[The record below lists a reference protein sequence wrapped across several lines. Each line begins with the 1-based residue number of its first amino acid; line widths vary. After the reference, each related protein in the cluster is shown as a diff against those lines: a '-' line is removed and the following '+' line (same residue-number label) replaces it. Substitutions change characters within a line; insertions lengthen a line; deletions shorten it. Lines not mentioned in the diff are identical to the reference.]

1 MIWSRRFLT
10 AAIRLLVCVFAICRM
25 TRSRSASAIMDH
37 SYRGKPSARCGDHWR
52 VMLEGKA
59 RHCVAAAL
67 SFQAPILAIGR
78 RGPSAQPADNIRL
91 TLYWYESSTNRKA
104 SGMRN
109 LTVYQRFAMII
120 AALSIVLFSASA
132 LQILVLRDA
141 VLDERRTT
149 VRNLVEA
156 ATRILTHYEAEA
168 KAGKIEPD
176 RARQMAF
183 ASISAMRWGEYSDY
197 VGVYGTGSA
206 DAGVTYVHA
215 NPKYINVNRWEFK
228 DSTGKLLIQDI
239 VRTARA
245 GGGFVEYLAP
255 RSAGGAELRKL
266 SYVGA
271 FGAGD
276 KMLALQA
283 GAYVD
288 DVDAVVFRRMLWAGI
303 AGLAGLAIA
312 GFVAFWLGRG
322 LVMPLKRTCA
332 AMDELAK
339 GNLAVEIPFVD
350 RTNEIGRIARSLQVF
365 KDHLVESTRLRAEQ
379 EETKA
384 RSAEDR
390 RTAMARIADE
400 FEHSIGGVI
409 RGTTTAADELQNSAS
424 SMSTIAVGTTN
435 QSAKVAAAAE
445 QTASNV
451 QTVAASAEELSTS
464 IAQSAVGQASRTEA
478 MVGRLVEAS
487 QKIGEVMALIQ
498 TIAGQ
503 TNLLALNATI
513 EAARAGD
520 AGRGFAVV
528 ANEVKALSSQTAK
541 ATEEITSQIQAI
553 RDATGST
560 VEAIREI
567 GTTIGQ
573 MNEIT
578 GSIAAAVEEQGAA
591 TNEIARSV
599 QQAAQGAQEVMQNIT
614 GVREA
619 SSQVDAAA
627 TLVLNAAARLTTQS
641 EQLESETGKFL
652 GNIRAA

>member
-1 MIWSRRFLT
+1 
-10 AAIRLLVCVFAICRM
+10 
-25 TRSRSASAIMDH
+25 
-37 SYRGKPSARCGDHWR
+37 
-52 VMLEGKA
+52 
-59 RHCVAAAL
+59 
-67 SFQAPILAIGR
+67 
-78 RGPSAQPADNIRL
+78 
-91 TLYWYESSTNRKA
+91 
-104 SGMRN
+104 MRN

-120 AALSIVLFSASA
+120 TALSIVLFAISA

-156 ATRILTHYEAEA
+156 ATKILAHHEGEA
-168 KAGKIEPD
+168 KAGKSEPD

-183 ASISAMRWGEYSDY
+183 AAISAMRWGEYSDY

-245 GGGFVEYLAP
+245 GGGFIEYLAP

-276 KMLALQA
+276 KLLALQA
-283 GAYVD
+283 GVYID

-312 GFVAFWLGRG
+312 GFAAFWLGRG
-322 LVMPLKRTCA
+322 LVVPLQRTCA

-339 GNLAVEIPFVD
+339 GNLAVDIPFVD

-365 KDHLVESTRLRAEQ
+365 KDHLVETTQLRSEQ
-379 EETKA
+379 EEMKT
-384 RSAEDR
+384 RSAEER
-390 RTAMARIADE
+390 RTVMARIADD
-400 FEHSIGGVI
+400 FERSIGGVI
-409 RGTTTAADELQNSAS
+409 RETATAADELQNSAS
-424 SMSTIAVGTTN
+424 SMSTIAVGTTD
-435 QSAKVAAAAE
+435 QSGKVAAAAE

-451 QTVAASAEELSTS
+451 QTVAASAEELSSSIQEIARQVTQSSS

-513 EAARAGD
+513 EAARAGE
-520 AGRGFAVV
+520 AGKGFAVV
-528 ANEVKALSSQTAK
+528 ATEVKALSSQTAK
-541 ATEEITSQIQAI
+541 ATEDITSQIQAI

-578 GSIAAAVEEQGAA
+578 GSIAAAVEQQGAA

-599 QQAAQGAQEVMQNIT
+599 QQAAQGAQGVMQNIA

-619 SSQVDAAA
+619 SVQVDAAA
-627 TLVLNAAARLTTQS
+627 TLVLNAAARLTSQS
-641 EQLESETGKFL
+641 EQLETETGKFL

>member
-1 MIWSRRFLT
+1 
-10 AAIRLLVCVFAICRM
+10 
-25 TRSRSASAIMDH
+25 
-37 SYRGKPSARCGDHWR
+37 
-52 VMLEGKA
+52 
-59 RHCVAAAL
+59 
-67 SFQAPILAIGR
+67 
-78 RGPSAQPADNIRL
+78 
-91 TLYWYESSTNRKA
+91 
-104 SGMRN
+104 MRN
-109 LTVYQRFAMII
+109 LSVYQRFAMII
-120 AALSIVLFSASA
+120 AALTIVLVAVSA

-141 VLDERRTT
+141 VLEERRTT

-156 ATRILTHYEAEA
+156 SIKILAHYEGEA
-168 KAGKIEPD
+168 KAGRINAD
-176 RARQMAF
+176 QARQMAF
-183 ASISAMRWGEYSDY
+183 ASIGAMRWGEYSDY

-206 DAGVTYVHA
+206 DAGVTYVHV

-228 DSTGKLLIQDI
+228 DKSGKLLIQDI
-239 VRTARA
+239 VRTARG

-255 RSAGGAELRKL
+255 RSAGGEEKRKV

-271 FGAGD
+271 FGSGD
-276 KMLALQA
+276 RLLALQA

-288 DVDAVVFRRMLWAGI
+288 DIDAVVFQRMMWAGI
-303 AGLAGLAIA
+303 AGLAGLGIA
-312 GFVAFWLGRG
+312 ALVAFWLGRG
-322 LVMPLKRTCA
+322 VVVPLNRTCA

-339 GNLAVEIPFVD
+339 GNLAAEIPFVD
-350 RTNEIGRIARSLQVF
+350 QTNEIGRIARSLQVF
-365 KDHLVESTRLRAEQ
+365 KDHLVETTRLRTEQ
-379 EETKA
+379 ETMKA
-384 RSAEDR
+384 RSAEER
-390 RTAMARIADE
+390 QAVLSRIADD
-400 FEHSIGGVI
+400 FERSIGGVI
-409 RGTTTAADELQNSAS
+409 RGTATAADELQNSAS
-424 SMSTIAVGTTN
+424 SMSKVAIGTTG

-445 QTASNV
+445 TTATNV
-451 QTVAASAEELSTS
+451 QTVAASAEELSSSIQEISRQVTQSSS
-464 IAQSAVGQASRTEA
+464 IAQNAVGQAERTEA

-541 ATEEITSQIQAI
+541 ATDEITSQIQEI

-560 VEAIREI
+560 VQAIREI

-591 TNEIARSV
+591 TQEIARSV
-599 QQAAQGAQEVMQNIT
+599 QQAAQGAQEVMQNIA

-619 SSQVDAAA
+619 SGQVDASA
-627 TLVLNAAARLTTQS
+627 TLVLNAAAQLTSQS
-641 EQLESETGKFL
+641 EQLETETGKFL

>member
-1 MIWSRRFLT
+1 
-10 AAIRLLVCVFAICRM
+10 
-25 TRSRSASAIMDH
+25 
-37 SYRGKPSARCGDHWR
+37 
-52 VMLEGKA
+52 
-59 RHCVAAAL
+59 
-67 SFQAPILAIGR
+67 
-78 RGPSAQPADNIRL
+78 
-91 TLYWYESSTNRKA
+91 
-104 SGMRN
+104 MRN

-120 AALSIVLFSASA
+120 ATLSIVLFAVSA

-276 KMLALQA
+276 KLLALQA

-288 DVDAVVFRRMLWAGI
+288 DIDAVVFRRMLWAGI
-303 AGLAGLAIA
+303 AGLGGLAIA
-312 GFVAFWLGRG
+312 GIVAFWLGRG
-322 LVMPLKRTCA
+322 LVSPLKQTCA
-332 AMDELAK
+332 AMDELAR
-339 GNLAVEIPFVD
+339 GNLAVDVPFVD

-365 KDHLVESTRLRAEQ
+365 KDHLVETTRLRSQQ
-379 EETKA
+379 EEMKK

-390 RTAMARIADE
+390 RAVMARIADD
-400 FEHSIGGVI
+400 FERSIGGVI
-409 RGTTTAADELQNSAS
+409 RGTTTAADELQDSAS

-451 QTVAASAEELSTS
+451 QTVAASAEELSTSIQEIARQVTQSSS

-513 EAARAGD
+513 EAARAGE
-520 AGRGFAVV
+520 AGKGFAVV
-528 ANEVKALSSQTAK
+528 ATEVKALSSQTAK
-541 ATEEITSQIQAI
+541 ATEDITSQIQAI

-560 VEAIREI
+560 VDAIREI

-578 GSIAAAVEEQGAA
+578 GSIATAVEQQGAA

-599 QQAAQGAQEVMQNIT
+599 QQAAQGAQGVMQNIA

-619 SSQVDAAA
+619 SVQVDAAA
-627 TLVLNAAARLTTQS
+627 TLVLNAAARLTSQS
-641 EQLESETGKFL
+641 EQLETETGKFL

>member
-1 MIWSRRFLT
+1 
-10 AAIRLLVCVFAICRM
+10 
-25 TRSRSASAIMDH
+25 
-37 SYRGKPSARCGDHWR
+37 
-52 VMLEGKA
+52 
-59 RHCVAAAL
+59 
-67 SFQAPILAIGR
+67 
-78 RGPSAQPADNIRL
+78 
-91 TLYWYESSTNRKA
+91 
-104 SGMRN
+104 MRN

-120 AALSIVLFSASA
+120 AALTMVLFAVSA

-141 VLDERRTT
+141 TLDERRTT
-149 VRNLVEA
+149 VRDLVEA
-156 ATRILTHYEAEA
+156 ATKVLAHYEGEA
-168 KAGKIEPD
+168 KAGSIEPEK
-176 RARQMAF
+176 ARQMAF

-197 VGVYGTGSA
+197 IGVYGTGSS

-215 NPKYINVNRWEFK
+215 NPKYINVNRWDFK
-228 DSTGKLLIQDI
+228 DKSGKLLIQDI

-255 RSAGGAELRKL
+255 RSAGGDELRKL

-271 FGAGD
+271 FGTGD
-276 KMLALQA
+276 KALALQA

-288 DVDAVVFRRMLWAGI
+288 DIDAVVFRRMMWAGI
-303 AGLAGLAIA
+303 AGLGGLVVAA
-312 GFVAFWLGRG
+312 FAAFWLGRG
-322 LVMPLKRTCA
+322 VVGPLNRTCSV
-332 AMDELAK
+332 MDELVR
-339 GNLAVEIPFVD
+339 GNLAVDVPFVD
-350 RTNEIGRIARSLQVF
+350 QTNEVGRIARSLQIF
-365 KDHLVESTRLRAEQ
+365 KDHLVETTRLRTEQ
-379 EETKA
+379 EEMKV
-384 RSAEDR
+384 RSAEER
-390 RTAMARIADE
+390 RTDLSRIADD
-400 FEHSIGGVI
+400 FERSIGGVI
-409 RGTTTAADELQNSAS
+409 LGTTSAADELQNSAS
-424 SMSTIAVGTTN
+424 SMSTIAVGTTD
-435 QSAKVAAAAE
+435 QSARVAAAAE

-451 QTVAASAEELSTS
+451 QTVAASAEQLSSSIQEISRQVTQSSS
-464 IAQSAVGQASRTEA
+464 IAQNAVGQASRTEA

-541 ATEEITSQIQAI
+541 ATDEITSQIQEI

-560 VEAIREI
+560 VNAIREI

-599 QQAAQGAQEVMQNIT
+599 QQAAQGAQEVMQNIS

-619 SSQVDAAA
+619 SGKVNAAA
-627 TLVLNAAARLTTQS
+627 TLVLNAAAQLTSQS

>member
-1 MIWSRRFLT
+1 
-10 AAIRLLVCVFAICRM
+10 M
-25 TRSRSASAIMDH
+25 T
-37 SYRGKPSARCGDHWR
+37 
-52 VMLEGKA
+52 
-59 RHCVAAAL
+59 
-67 SFQAPILAIGR
+67 
-78 RGPSAQPADNIRL
+78 
-91 TLYWYESSTNRKA
+91 

-120 AALSIVLFSASA
+120 AALTIVLFAVSA

-141 VLDERRTT
+141 TLDERRTT
-149 VRNLVEA
+149 VRDLVEA
-156 ATRILTHYEAEA
+156 ATKVLAHYESEA
-168 KAGKIEPD
+168 NAGRIEPD
-176 RARQMAF
+176 KARQMAF

-197 VGVYGTGSA
+197 IGVYGTGSS

-215 NPKYINVNRWEFK
+215 NPKYINVNRWDFK
-228 DSTGKLLIQDI
+228 DKSGKLLIQDI

-255 RSAGGAELRKL
+255 RSAGGDELRKV

-271 FGAGD
+271 FGVGD
-276 KMLALQA
+276 KLLALQA

-288 DVDAVVFRRMLWAGI
+288 DIDAVVFHRMIWAGI

-312 GFVAFWLGRG
+312 AFAAFWLGRG
-322 LVMPLKRTCA
+322 LVGPLNSTCA
-332 AMDELAK
+332 TMDELAK
-339 GNLAVEIPFVD
+339 GNLAVDIPFVD
-350 RTNEIGRIARSLQVF
+350 RTNEVGRIARSLQVF
-365 KDHLVESTRLRAEQ
+365 KDHLVETTRLRTEQ
-379 EETKA
+379 EAMKT
-384 RSAEDR
+384 RSADER
-390 RTAMARIADE
+390 RTDLSRIADE
-400 FEHSIGGVI
+400 FERSIGGVI
-409 RGTTTAADELQNSAS
+409 RGTATAADELQGSAS
-424 SMSTIAVGTTN
+424 SMSTIAVGTTD

-451 QTVAASAEELSTS
+451 QTVAASAEELSSSIQEISRQVTQSSS
-464 IAQSAVGQASRTEA
+464 IAQNAVGQANRTEA

-513 EAARAGD
+513 EAARAGE

-560 VEAIREI
+560 VDAIREI

-619 SSQVDAAA
+619 SGKVNAAA
-627 TLVLNAAARLTTQS
+627 TLVLNAAAQLTSQS

>member
-1 MIWSRRFLT
+1 
-10 AAIRLLVCVFAICRM
+10 
-25 TRSRSASAIMDH
+25 
-37 SYRGKPSARCGDHWR
+37 
-52 VMLEGKA
+52 
-59 RHCVAAAL
+59 
-67 SFQAPILAIGR
+67 
-78 RGPSAQPADNIRL
+78 
-91 TLYWYESSTNRKA
+91 
-104 SGMRN
+104 MRN

-120 AALSIVLFSASA
+120 AALTIVLFAVSA
-132 LQILVLRDA
+132 LQILVLRDS
-141 VLDERRTT
+141 VLEERRTT
-149 VRNLVEA
+149 VRDLVEA
-156 ATRILTHYEAEA
+156 ATKILAHYEGEA
-168 KAGKIEPD
+168 KAGRIGPD
-176 RARQMAF
+176 QARQMAF

-197 VGVYGTGSA
+197 IGVYGTGSA

-215 NPKYINVNRWEFK
+215 NPKYINVNRWDFK
-228 DSTGKLLIQDI
+228 DKSGKLLIQDI

-255 RSAGGAELRKL
+255 RSAGGAELRKI
-266 SYVGA
+266 SYVGS
-271 FGAGD
+271 FGSGD
-276 KMLALQA
+276 KLLALQA

-288 DVDAVVFRRMLWAGI
+288 DIDAVVFRRMIWAGI
-303 AGLAGLAIA
+303 AGLAGLALA
-312 GFVAFWLGRG
+312 AFVAFWLGRG
-322 LVMPLKRTCA
+322 LVGPLNRTCA

-339 GNLAVEIPFVD
+339 GNLAAEIPFVD

-365 KDHLVESTRLRAEQ
+365 RDHLVETTQLRTEQ
-379 EETKA
+379 EAMKA
-384 RSAEDR
+384 RSTEERQAVLS
-390 RTAMARIADE
+390 RIADE
-400 FEHSIGGVI
+400 FERSIGGVI
-409 RGTTTAADELQNSAS
+409 RGTATAADELQNSAS
-424 SMSTIAVGTTN
+424 SMSTIAVGTTD

-451 QTVAASAEELSTS
+451 QTVAASAEELSSSIQEIARQVTQSSS
-464 IAQSAVGQASRTEA
+464 IAQSAVGQANRTEA

-513 EAARAGD
+513 EAARAGE

-541 ATEEITSQIQAI
+541 ATDEITSQIQEI
-553 RDATGST
+553 REATGST
-560 VEAIREI
+560 VAAVREI

-591 TNEIARSV
+591 TKEIARSV
-599 QQAAQGAQEVMQNIT
+599 QQAAQGAQEVMQNIA

-619 SSQVDAAA
+619 SSQVDASA
-627 TLVLNAAARLTTQS
+627 TLVLNAAAQLTSQS
-641 EQLESETGKFL
+641 EQLETETGKFL

>member
-1 MIWSRRFLT
+1 
-10 AAIRLLVCVFAICRM
+10 
-25 TRSRSASAIMDH
+25 
-37 SYRGKPSARCGDHWR
+37 
-52 VMLEGKA
+52 
-59 RHCVAAAL
+59 
-67 SFQAPILAIGR
+67 
-78 RGPSAQPADNIRL
+78 
-91 TLYWYESSTNRKA
+91 
-104 SGMRN
+104 MRN

-120 AALSIVLFSASA
+120 AALSIVLFAVSA

-197 VGVYGTGSA
+197 FGVYGTGSA

-276 KMLALQA
+276 KLLALQA

-322 LVMPLKRTCA
+322 LVIPLKQTCA

-339 GNLAVEIPFVD
+339 GNLAVDIPFVD

-365 KDHLVESTRLRAEQ
+365 KDHLVETTQLRSEQ
-379 EETKA
+379 EEMKT
-384 RSAEDR
+384 RSAEER
-390 RTAMARIADE
+390 RAVMARIADD
-400 FEHSIGGVI
+400 FERSIGGVI
-409 RGTTTAADELQNSAS
+409 RGTATAADELQDSAS
-424 SMSTIAVGTTN
+424 SMSTIAVGTTD

-451 QTVAASAEELSTS
+451 QTVAASAEELSTSIQEIARQVTQSSS

-513 EAARAGD
+513 EAARAGE
-520 AGRGFAVV
+520 AGKGFAVV
-528 ANEVKALSSQTAK
+528 ATEVKALSSQTAK
-541 ATEEITSQIQAI
+541 ATEDITSQIQAI

-560 VEAIREI
+560 VDAIREI

-578 GSIAAAVEEQGAA
+578 GSIAAAVEQQGAA

-599 QQAAQGAQEVMQNIT
+599 QQAAQGAEGVMQNIA

-619 SSQVDAAA
+619 SVQVDAAA
-627 TLVLNAAARLTTQS
+627 TLVLNAAARLTSQS
-641 EQLESETGKFL
+641 EQLETETGKFL

>member
-1 MIWSRRFLT
+1 
-10 AAIRLLVCVFAICRM
+10 
-25 TRSRSASAIMDH
+25 
-37 SYRGKPSARCGDHWR
+37 
-52 VMLEGKA
+52 
-59 RHCVAAAL
+59 
-67 SFQAPILAIGR
+67 
-78 RGPSAQPADNIRL
+78 
-91 TLYWYESSTNRKA
+91 
-104 SGMRN
+104 MRN

-120 AALSIVLFSASA
+120 AALTIVLFAVSA

-141 VLDERRTT
+141 TLDERRTT
-149 VRNLVEA
+149 VRGFVEA
-156 ATRILTHYEAEA
+156 ATKILAHYEGEA
-168 KAGKIEPD
+168 KASRIEPD
-176 RARQMAF
+176 KARQMAF
-183 ASISAMRWGEYSDY
+183 AAISSMRWGEYSDY
-197 VGVYGTGSA
+197 IGVYGTGSS

-215 NPKYINVNRWEFK
+215 NPKYINVNRWDFK
-228 DSTGKLLIQDI
+228 DKSGKLLIQDI

-255 RSAGGAELRKL
+255 RSAGGDELRKL

-271 FGAGD
+271 FGTGD
-276 KMLALQA
+276 KALALQA

-288 DVDAVVFRRMLWAGI
+288 DIDAVVFRRMMWAGI
-303 AGLAGLAIA
+303 AGLGGLVVAA
-312 GFVAFWLGRG
+312 FAAFWLGRG
-322 LVMPLKRTCA
+322 VVGPLNRTCSV
-332 AMDELAK
+332 MDELVR
-339 GNLAVEIPFVD
+339 GNLAVDVPFVD
-350 RTNEIGRIARSLQVF
+350 QTNEVGRIARSLQIF
-365 KDHLVESTRLRAEQ
+365 KDHLVETTRLRTEQ
-379 EETKA
+379 EEMKV
-384 RSAEDR
+384 RSAEER
-390 RTAMARIADE
+390 RTDLSRIADD
-400 FEHSIGGVI
+400 FERSIGGVI
-409 RGTTTAADELQNSAS
+409 RGTTSAADELQNSAS
-424 SMSTIAVGTTN
+424 SMSTIAVGTTD
-435 QSAKVAAAAE
+435 QSARVAAAAE

-451 QTVAASAEELSTS
+451 QTVAASAEQLSSSIQEISRQVTQSSS
-464 IAQSAVGQASRTEA
+464 IAQNAVGQAGRTEA

-560 VEAIREI
+560 VDAIREI

-619 SSQVDAAA
+619 SGKVNAAA
-627 TLVLNAAARLTTQS
+627 TLVLNAAAQLTSQS

>member
-1 MIWSRRFLT
+1 
-10 AAIRLLVCVFAICRM
+10 
-25 TRSRSASAIMDH
+25 
-37 SYRGKPSARCGDHWR
+37 
-52 VMLEGKA
+52 
-59 RHCVAAAL
+59 
-67 SFQAPILAIGR
+67 
-78 RGPSAQPADNIRL
+78 
-91 TLYWYESSTNRKA
+91 
-104 SGMRN
+104 MRN

-120 AALSIVLFSASA
+120 AALTIVLFAVSA

-141 VLDERRTT
+141 TLDERRTT
-149 VRNLVEA
+149 VRGFVEA
-156 ATRILTHYEAEA
+156 ATKILADYEGEA
-168 KAGKIEPD
+168 KASRIEPD
-176 RARQMAF
+176 KARQMAF
-183 ASISAMRWGEYSDY
+183 AAISSMRWGEYSDY
-197 VGVYGTGSA
+197 IGVYGTGSS

-215 NPKYINVNRWEFK
+215 NPKYINVNRWDFK
-228 DSTGKLLIQDI
+228 DKSGKLLIQDI

-255 RSAGGAELRKL
+255 RSAGGDELRKL

-271 FGAGD
+271 FGTGD
-276 KMLALQA
+276 KALALQA

-288 DVDAVVFRRMLWAGI
+288 DIDAVVFRRMMWAGI
-303 AGLAGLAIA
+303 AGLGGLVVAA
-312 GFVAFWLGRG
+312 FAAFWLGRG
-322 LVMPLKRTCA
+322 VVGPLNRTCSV
-332 AMDELAK
+332 MDELVG
-339 GNLAVEIPFVD
+339 GNLAVDVPFVD
-350 RTNEIGRIARSLQVF
+350 QTNEVGRIARSLQIF
-365 KDHLVESTRLRAEQ
+365 KDHLVETTRLRTEQ
-379 EETKA
+379 EEMKV
-384 RSAEDR
+384 RSAEER
-390 RTAMARIADE
+390 RTDLSRIADD
-400 FEHSIGGVI
+400 FERSIGGVI
-409 RGTTTAADELQNSAS
+409 RGTTSAADELQNSAS
-424 SMSTIAVGTTN
+424 SMSTIAVGTTD
-435 QSAKVAAAAE
+435 QSARVAAAAE

-451 QTVAASAEELSTS
+451 QTVAASAEQLSSSIHEISRQVTQSSS
-464 IAQSAVGQASRTEA
+464 IAQNAVGQAGRTEA

-560 VEAIREI
+560 VDAIREI

-619 SSQVDAAA
+619 SGKVNAAA
-627 TLVLNAAARLTTQS
+627 TLVLNAAAQLTSQS

>member
-1 MIWSRRFLT
+1 
-10 AAIRLLVCVFAICRM
+10 
-25 TRSRSASAIMDH
+25 
-37 SYRGKPSARCGDHWR
+37 
-52 VMLEGKA
+52 
-59 RHCVAAAL
+59 
-67 SFQAPILAIGR
+67 
-78 RGPSAQPADNIRL
+78 
-91 TLYWYESSTNRKA
+91 
-104 SGMRN
+104 MRN

-120 AALSIVLFSASA
+120 AALTIVLFAVSA

-156 ATRILTHYEAEA
+156 ATKILATYESEA
-168 KAGKIEPD
+168 KAGRISPD
-176 RARQMAF
+176 QARQAAF

-197 VGVYGTGSA
+197 IGVYGTGSS

-228 DSTGKLLIQDI
+228 DKSGKLLIQDI

-255 RSAGGAELRKL
+255 RSAGGTELRKV

-276 KMLALQA
+276 KLLALQA

-288 DVDAVVFRRMLWAGI
+288 DIDAVVFSRMMWAGI
-303 AGLAGLAIA
+303 AGLGGLTLAVL
-312 GFVAFWLGRG
+312 VAFWLGRG
-322 LVMPLKRTCA
+322 LVIPLNKTCA
-332 AMDELAK
+332 AMDELAR
-339 GNLAVEIPFVD
+339 GHLAAEIPFVD

-365 KDHLVESTRLRAEQ
+365 KDHLVETTRLRTEQ
-379 EETKA
+379 EAMKS
-384 RSAEDR
+384 RSAEER
-390 RTAMARIADE
+390 QAVLSRIADD
-400 FEHSIGGVI
+400 FERSIGGVI
-409 RGTTTAADELQNSAS
+409 RGTATAADELQNSAS
-424 SMSTIAVGTTN
+424 SMSTIAVGTTG

-451 QTVAASAEELSTS
+451 QTVAASAEELSSSIQEIARQVTQSSS
-464 IAQSAVGQASRTEA
+464 IAQNAVGQANRTEA

-513 EAARAGD
+513 EAARAGE

-541 ATEEITSQIQAI
+541 ATDEITSQIQEI

-560 VEAIREI
+560 VNAIREI

-619 SSQVDAAA
+619 SSKVDAAA
-627 TLVLNAAARLTTQS
+627 TLVLNAAAQLTSQS
-641 EQLESETGKFL
+641 EQLETETGKFL

>member
-1 MIWSRRFLT
+1 
-10 AAIRLLVCVFAICRM
+10 
-25 TRSRSASAIMDH
+25 
-37 SYRGKPSARCGDHWR
+37 
-52 VMLEGKA
+52 
-59 RHCVAAAL
+59 
-67 SFQAPILAIGR
+67 
-78 RGPSAQPADNIRL
+78 
-91 TLYWYESSTNRKA
+91 
-104 SGMRN
+104 MRN

-120 AALSIVLFSASA
+120 AALTIVLFAVSA

-141 VLDERRTT
+141 TLDERRTT
-149 VRNLVEA
+149 VRGFVEA
-156 ATRILTHYEAEA
+156 ATKILVHYEGEA
-168 KAGKIEPD
+168 KAGRIEPD
-176 RARQMAF
+176 KARQMAY
-183 ASISAMRWGEYSDY
+183 AAISSMRWGEYSDY
-197 VGVYGTGSA
+197 IGVYGTGSS

-215 NPKYINVNRWEFK
+215 NPKYINVNRWDFK
-228 DSTGKLLIQDI
+228 DKSGKLLIQDI

-255 RSAGGAELRKL
+255 RSAGGDELRKL

-271 FGAGD
+271 FGTGD
-276 KMLALQA
+276 KALALQA

-288 DVDAVVFRRMLWAGI
+288 DIDAVVFRRMMWAGI
-303 AGLAGLAIA
+303 AGLGGLVVAA
-312 GFVAFWLGRG
+312 FAAFWLGRG
-322 LVMPLKRTCA
+322 VVGPLNRTCSV
-332 AMDELAK
+332 MDELVR
-339 GNLAVEIPFVD
+339 GNLAVDVPFVD
-350 RTNEIGRIARSLQVF
+350 QTNEVGRIARSLQIF
-365 KDHLVESTRLRAEQ
+365 KDHLVETTRLRTEQ
-379 EETKA
+379 EAMKV
-384 RSAEDR
+384 RSAEER
-390 RTAMARIADE
+390 RTDLSRIADD
-400 FEHSIGGVI
+400 FERSIGGVI

-424 SMSTIAVGTTN
+424 SMSTIAVGTTD
-435 QSAKVAAAAE
+435 QSARVAAAAE

-451 QTVAASAEELSTS
+451 QTVAASAEELSSSIHEISRQVTQSSS
-464 IAQSAVGQASRTEA
+464 IAQNAVGQAGRTEA

-560 VEAIREI
+560 VDAIREI

-619 SSQVDAAA
+619 SGKVNAAA
-627 TLVLNAAARLTTQS
+627 TLVLKAAAQLTSQS

>member
-1 MIWSRRFLT
+1 
-10 AAIRLLVCVFAICRM
+10 
-25 TRSRSASAIMDH
+25 
-37 SYRGKPSARCGDHWR
+37 
-52 VMLEGKA
+52 
-59 RHCVAAAL
+59 
-67 SFQAPILAIGR
+67 
-78 RGPSAQPADNIRL
+78 
-91 TLYWYESSTNRKA
+91 
-104 SGMRN
+104 MRN
-109 LTVYQRFAMII
+109 LTVYQRFGMII
-120 AALSIVLFSASA
+120 AALSIVLFAVSA

-141 VLDERRTT
+141 VLDERRTA

-156 ATRILTHYEAEA
+156 ATKILTHFEGEA
-168 KAGKIEPD
+168 KAGTIEPD

-266 SYVGA
+266 SYVGS

-283 GAYVD
+283 GVYVD

-322 LVMPLKRTCA
+322 LVVPLKRTCE

-339 GNLAVEIPFVD
+339 GNLAVDIPFVD

-365 KDHLVESTRLRAEQ
+365 KDHLVETTQLRSEQ
-379 EETKA
+379 EEMKT
-384 RSAEDR
+384 RSAEER
-390 RTAMARIADE
+390 RTVMARIADD
-400 FEHSIGGVI
+400 FERSIGGVI
-409 RGTTTAADELQNSAS
+409 RETATAADELQNSAS
-424 SMSTIAVGTTN
+424 SMSTIAVGTTD
-435 QSAKVAAAAE
+435 QSGKVAAAAE

-451 QTVAASAEELSTS
+451 QTVAASAEELSSSIQEIARQVTQSSS

-513 EAARAGD
+513 EAARAGE
-520 AGRGFAVV
+520 AGKGFAVV
-528 ANEVKALSSQTAK
+528 ATEVKALSSQTAK
-541 ATEEITSQIQAI
+541 ATEDITSQIQAI

-578 GSIAAAVEEQGAA
+578 GSIAAAVEQQGAA

-599 QQAAQGAQEVMQNIT
+599 QQAAQGAQGVMQNIA

-619 SSQVDAAA
+619 SVQVDAAA
-627 TLVLNAAARLTTQS
+627 TLVLNAAARLTSQS
-641 EQLESETGKFL
+641 EQLETETGKFL

>member
-1 MIWSRRFLT
+1 
-10 AAIRLLVCVFAICRM
+10 
-25 TRSRSASAIMDH
+25 
-37 SYRGKPSARCGDHWR
+37 
-52 VMLEGKA
+52 
-59 RHCVAAAL
+59 
-67 SFQAPILAIGR
+67 
-78 RGPSAQPADNIRL
+78 
-91 TLYWYESSTNRKA
+91 
-104 SGMRN
+104 MRN
-109 LTVYQRFAMII
+109 LTVYQRFAIII
-120 AALSIVLFSASA
+120 AALTIVLVAVSA

-141 VLDERRTT
+141 VLEERRTT

-156 ATRILTHYEAEA
+156 SVKVLAHYEGEARAGRITAEQ
-168 KAGKIEPD
+168 
-176 RARQMAF
+176 ARQMAF

-215 NPKYINVNRWEFK
+215 NPKYINVNRWDFK
-228 DSTGKLLIQDI
+228 DKSGKLLIQDI

-255 RSAGGAELRKL
+255 RSGGGEEKRKV
-266 SYVGA
+266 SYVGS
-271 FGAGD
+271 FGSGD
-276 KMLALQA
+276 KLLALQA

-288 DVDAVVFRRMLWAGI
+288 DIDAVVFRRMISAGI

-312 GFVAFWLGRG
+312 ALVAFWLGRG
-322 LVMPLKRTCA
+322 VVVPLNKTCS
-332 AMDELAK
+332 AMDELAR

-350 RTNEIGRIARSLQVF
+350 RTNEVGRIARSLQVF
-365 KDHLVESTRLRAEQ
+365 RDHLVESTRLRTEQ
-379 EETKA
+379 EAIKA
-384 RSAEDR
+384 RSAEER
-390 RTAMARIADE
+390 QSVLSRIADD
-400 FEHSIGGVI
+400 FERSIGGVI

-424 SMSTIAVGTTN
+424 SMSKVAVGTTG

-445 QTASNV
+445 TTATNV
-451 QTVAASAEELSTS
+451 QTVAASAEELSSSIQEIARQVTQSSS
-464 IAQSAVGQASRTEA
+464 IAQNAVGQANRTEA

-513 EAARAGD
+513 EAARAGE

-541 ATEEITSQIQAI
+541 ATDEITSQIQEI

-560 VEAIREI
+560 VQAIREI

-591 TNEIARSV
+591 TREIARSV
-599 QQAAQGAQEVMQNIT
+599 QQAAQGAQEVMQNIA

-619 SSQVDAAA
+619 SSQVDASAN
-627 TLVLNAAARLTTQS
+627 LVLNAAAQLTAQS
-641 EQLESETGKFL
+641 EQLETETGKFL